1 MYKMSVFLKLI
12 ILLLLTIV
20 VIVTNNYF
28 VLWLLLVL
36 LTFINFKLKHRLEFI
51 LDLILIVL
59 LILVIVY
66 SKFLV
71 LYKLLLIINLILTT
85 IRVLENREKS
95 FLKSTFTHKNYKYYR
110 TKFYEDSFNK
120 IYDDNKKKVIEEYN
134 NASLV
139 DDTIEDSLERKYLQA
154 RMRFY
159 GYKENNEEFLEWTKL
174 DTMILMLFLLIFM
187 ILLIL
192 R

>member
-12 ILLLLTIV
+12 ILLLLTLV

-36 LTFINFKLKHRLEFI
+36 LTFINLKLNHGLEFI
-51 LDLILIVL
+51 LNIVLIVL
-59 LILVIVY
+59 LILVTTSSI
-66 SKFLV
+66 FLFF
-71 LYKLLLIINLILTT
+71 YKLLLIINLVLTT
-85 IRVLENREKS
+85 IRVLDDREKS
-95 FLKSTFTHKNYKYYR
+95 FLKSTFTYKNNKYYR

>member
-51 LDLILIVL
+51 IDLILIIL

-85 IRVLENREKS
+85 IRVLEDREKS
-95 FLKSTFTHKNYKYYR
+95 FLKSTFTHKNNKYYR